1 MNDSRQPVIFKAH
14 IPKYD
19 ARPSDSSLLFPSK
32 KVQQY
37 IFKSYLDP

>member
-1 MNDSRQPVIFKAH
+1 MIFKAH

-19 ARPSDSSLLFPSK
+19 ARPSDSSLLFPQ